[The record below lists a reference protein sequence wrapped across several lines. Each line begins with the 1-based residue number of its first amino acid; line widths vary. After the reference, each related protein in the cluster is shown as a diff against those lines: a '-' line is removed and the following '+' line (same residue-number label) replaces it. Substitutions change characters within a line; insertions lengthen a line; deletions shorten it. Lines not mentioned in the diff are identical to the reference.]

1 MIAGWVNDASNIA
14 GGGGR
19 VRRDG
24 RTRRAAQV
32 TQLTLTHRLLSVW
45 CLLSR
50 SQDGLKSNVCVR
62 SDETLYVR

>member
-32 TQLTLTHRLLSVW
+32 TQLTLTPRARLLSV
-45 CLLSR
+45 C
-50 SQDGLKSNVCVR
+50 SQGARTDTT
-62 SDETLYVR
+62 EIY